1 MTDTIAQVGTRALMR
16 RMLSELP
23 EASPYAPTAE
33 ALKRANELGEKP
45 IAATLQRFLS
55 MPQSTMILANP
66 SLYQLP
72 VDCHGAEIKL
82 DIRSFSIRGI
92 VSEHEIV
99 RGSITPVEVIFAGL
113 FGRRPRKA
121 DDPAAVNSGNAAE
134 AAEIDEA
141 GVLGCLIDRAFD
153 RAAARL
159 VGPVTD
165 LVARYPGQGP
175 EVAVQYFSALRK
187 AKRRLCGL
195 SDRGLNDERRPGA
208 LLAEMIK
215 THMEN
220 VALGGISMYANSL
233 LAVRPELS
241 AADLARETAGF
252 IAAERRRA
260 GGAAG
265 RRNAFEISYGLLLGR
280 SPSAIEC
287 RILEQMGAIQT
298 HHGSAGS
305 NMVARYLATLHAG
318 SVSDFFVASQ
328 MVMDSARHFGAIHDM
343 TAFIKRLEPLSA
355 EERDAL
361 IRHGVLGG
369 GLPTFG
375 HPEITA
381 AGRSGEVEQ
390 DPRPAIYVTPLF
402 AALDQG
408 ELTLTPHQR
417 ERLGLIQRIYQIAF
431 VSGVVKR
438 EGQEPLRLTP
448 NTDFGAWSVQEAL
461 GIRDPDRTFLTYIFR
476 GFGWT
481 MDARE
486 QLLQKIIRPVIA
498 PDPRIVPKAAEDHTI
513 PELVG
518 RFHARLTAEAPAF
531 AGKS

>member
-1 MTDTIAQVGTRALMR
+1 MTDTSSQVGTRAAIR

-23 EASPYAPTAE
+23 AASPYAPTAE
-33 ALKRANELGEKP
+33 ALKRANELGEKS

-72 VDCHGAEIKL
+72 VDCHGAQVKL

-92 VSEHEIV
+92 VAEHEIV
-99 RGSITPVEVIFAGL
+99 RGSISPVEVIFAGL
-113 FGRRPRKA
+113 FGRRPRRA
-121 DDPAAVNSGNAAE
+121 APAGSPASG
-134 AAEIDEA
+134 IDEA
-141 GVLGCLIDRAFD
+141 AVLACLIDRAFH

-159 VGPVTD
+159 VGPVTE
-165 LVARYPGQGP
+165 LVSRYPGLGP
-175 EVAVQYFSALRK
+175 EVAVQYFSPLRK
-187 AKRRLCGL
+187 AGRKLRGL
-195 SDRGLNDERRPGA
+195 ADRGLNDERRPGT
-208 LLAEMIK
+208 LLAEMIT

-220 VALGGISMYANSL
+220 VALGGISMYANSR
-233 LAVRPELS
+233 LAMRPELT
-241 AADLARETAGF
+241 AVDLARETAGF
-252 IAAERRRA
+252 IAAERRPS
-260 GGAAG
+260 GGG
-265 RRNAFEISYGLLLGR
+265 RSAFEISYGLLLGR
-280 SPSAIEC
+280 SPSAVEC
-287 RILEQMGAIQT
+287 RILEQMGAIQI

-343 TAFIKRLEPLSA
+343 TAFIKRLEPLDPA
-355 EERDAL
+355 ARDAE

-402 AALDQG
+402 AALDRGDLALSARQ
-408 ELTLTPHQR
+408 Q
-417 ERLGLIQRIYQIAF
+417 ERLGIIQRIYQIAF
-431 VSGVVKR
+431 VTGVVKK

-498 PDPRIVPKAAEDHTI
+498 PDPQIVPKAAEDHTI

-518 RFHARLTAEAPAF
+518 RFHERLTAGEPAF
-531 AGKS
+531 GPQG

>member
-1 MTDTIAQVGTRALMR
+1 MTDTIAQVGTRAAIR

-23 EASPYAPTAE
+23 EASPFAPTAE
-33 ALKRANELGEKP
+33 ALKRANELGEKS

-72 VDCHGAEIKL
+72 VDCHGSQVKL

-99 RGSITPVEVIFAGL
+99 RGTVSPVEVIFAGL
-113 FGRRPRKA
+113 FGRRPDK
-121 DDPAAVNSGNAAE
+121 PESPTGTG
-134 AAEIDEA
+134 IDEA
-141 GVLGCLIDRAFD
+141 AVLACQIDRAFD

-159 VGPVTD
+159 VGPVTE
-165 LVARYPGQGP
+165 LVARYPGPGP

-208 LLAEMIK
+208 LLAEMIR

-260 GGAAG
+260 GGG
-265 RRNAFEISYGLLLGR
+265 RNAFEISYGLLLGR
-280 SPSAIEC
+280 SPSAVEC
-287 RILEQMGAIQT
+287 RILEQMGAIQI

-343 TAFIKRLEPLSA
+343 TAFIKRLEPLDPA
-355 EERDAL
+355 ARDAE

-402 AALDQG
+402 AALDRG

-417 ERLGLIQRIYQIAF
+417 ERLGIIQRIYQIAF
-431 VSGVVKR
+431 VSGVVKK

-498 PDPRIVPKAAEDHTI
+498 PDPRIVPKASDDTTI
-513 PELVG
+513 PDLVG
-518 RFHARLTAEAPAF
+518 RFHARLTAGEPAF
-531 AGKS
+531 GPQE